1 MKSIFGNKK
10 LEKLSEEP
18 VAPDKKDYLEEFM
31 EKEVEESLQ
40 KISKKTA
47 PKKEQKE
54 KVIPIKLE
62 LESELDPEIKSY
74 KSYYAKSSSHNDF
87 RNLVHTLRH
96 KEDPDIN
103 NGDVF
108 DSMLQLYREHIE
120 KKHGEIL
127 KAKPPKR
134 GRK

>member
-18 VAPDKKDYLEEFM
+18 VSPDKKDYLEEFM

-40 KISKKTA
+40 QISKKTT
-47 PKKEQKE
+47 PKKEKA
-54 KVIPIKLE
+54 IPLKLE
-62 LESELDPEIKSY
+62 LESEPDSEVKSY
-74 KSYYAKSSSHNDF
+74 KSYYAKSSSHSDF

-120 KKHGEIL
+120 KKHGEVL